1 MWVKTEDGTVKYVE
15 VITLALTISYNNIV
29 FLNEY
34 EINIHMEKDKNI
46 EKWLKGELRI
56 FEDRKTFIE
65 TLLKENKQNTER
77 QRGYIT

>member
-29 FLNEY
+29 FLNGY

>member
-1 MWVKTEDGTVKYVE
+1 MWVKTEDGTVKHVE
-15 VITLALTISYNNIV
+15 VITLALTISYHNIV

-46 EKWLKGELRI
+46 GKWLKGELRI